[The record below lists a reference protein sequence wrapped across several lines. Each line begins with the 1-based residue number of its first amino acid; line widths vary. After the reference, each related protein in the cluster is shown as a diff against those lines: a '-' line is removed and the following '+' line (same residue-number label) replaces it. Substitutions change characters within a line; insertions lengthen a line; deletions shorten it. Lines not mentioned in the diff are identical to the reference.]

1 MEQFFFKIFLL
12 GFILLQFLFYIGV
25 YLINTTVIVSGVQQY
40 ASVIHTHVPIFF
52 LILFPFRITILIL
65 RNP

>member
-1 MEQFFFKIFLL
+1 M
-12 GFILLQFLFYIGV
+12 
-25 YLINTTVIVSGVQQY
+25 INTIVIVSGVQQC